1 MHRVSQEAVKANLSR
16 MYRSMAQRLC
26 GHAKADKPIAVVVQP
41 SFAGNGMLL
50 IADVG
55 ENIADRCSFLL
66 KVEDV
71 DLAER
76 IATATRGNANSQKL
90 ARKALSA
97 LCDRY
102 M

>member
-1 MHRVSQEAVKANLSR
+1 MHRVSKEAVEANLSR
-16 MYRSMAQRLC
+16 MYRDMAQRLR
-26 GHAKADKPIAVVVQP
+26 GHAKADKPISVAVQP

-55 ENIADRCSFLL
+55 EDFANRCSFVL
-66 KVEDV
+66 KNEDV

-76 IATATRGNANSQKL
+76 IGIAIRGNTNSQKL
-90 ARKALSA
+90 ARKALST

-102 M
+102 T

>member
-1 MHRVSQEAVKANLSR
+1 

>member
-1 MHRVSQEAVKANLSR
+1 MHRVSQEAVEANLSR
-16 MYRSMAQRLC
+16 MYRDMAQRLR
-26 GHAKADKPIAVVVQP
+26 GHAKTDRSIAVVVRP

-50 IADVG
+50 IADLDGKIV
-55 ENIADRCSFLL
+55 DRCSFVL
-66 KVEDV
+66 KNEDV

-76 IATATRGNANSQKL
+76 IGVAIRGNTNSQKL

-102 M
+102 V